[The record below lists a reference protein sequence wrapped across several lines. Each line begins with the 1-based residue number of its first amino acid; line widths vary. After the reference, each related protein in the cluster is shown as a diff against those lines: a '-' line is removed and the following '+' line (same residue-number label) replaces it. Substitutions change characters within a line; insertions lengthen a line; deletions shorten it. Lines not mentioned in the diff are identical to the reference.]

1 MNIKKI
7 ICYILFTV
15 FILSNVSVFAE
26 SSIQYNIDR
35 NKSEVVN
42 YCAYNGNTYV
52 LVGNGG
58 LISVSSDLTNW
69 QEIKGACYTDIEKII
84 WDGNNFVFLSD
95 YNLYKSPD
103 GYLWTKS
110 ACDFT
115 YTSDFAFA
123 DGKYIVHKP
132 TEKNARGLASAPV
145 GLTSDFINFEEIN
158 FDTALENTNL
168 TYPFT
173 PLLSY
178 IDGVYFATGLTSNIV
193 YSLDLI
199 NWSNMPVLPN
209 KDNSLAKRLLFT
221 SMNNEI
227 LMYYY
232 DDSKIICYSISRN
245 NMSEWKQTIIEIGHV
260 WSSATMQKLNNE
272 IYIFNSFDSVYKS
285 TDAYTFEK
293 VNVSADD
300 GYFILN
306 KHIPLKV
313 IKGTMDTTFAYRDN
327 NNIVGHGVQNP
338 VSFESSL
345 MWTGKEY
352 LKHNSAEGIVYK
364 SSDRRTL
371 SESEISS
378 ENYKSFRSMGSG
390 TEKELLWDGSRYI
403 ARITGYEVPKLRGGA
418 LEDGRKLFIFDETLN
433 LLDEVVFEGDVC
445 AMSFINGKYFVKIG
459 DLSDKEKYYI
469 YSSSDLS
476 NWIVEENLT
485 EIPVSNGKSELL
497 FEFDRTDSVAS
508 YTRRDKIK
516 QSNIKLDNQI
526 FSEIDYETDS
536 QNYTT
541 VIDGIYISKMITED
555 GVYIGFSDDGVYYNK
570 VKLPDDYLILAL
582 RGTTN
587 KTALFY
593 DIGDAIAYEEY
604 GLVVRFDKAEIKSS
618 FKQKEHT
625 YVKVSDKVLGFDT
638 EPVIES
644 DRTLVPLRFIFET
657 LGADVDWEE
666 ATRTA
671 IVQNDEA
678 TILFSI
684 DNTAA
689 SVNSVTKSMD
699 VPARLVN
706 DKTMVPLRFLSEEL
720 GFNVEWDEA
729 TRTATISR

>member
-1 MNIKKI
+1 
-7 ICYILFTV
+7 
-15 FILSNVSVFAE
+15 
-26 SSIQYNIDR
+26 
-35 NKSEVVN
+35 
-42 YCAYNGNTYV
+42 
-52 LVGNGG
+52 
-58 LISVSSDLTNW
+58 
-69 QEIKGACYTDIEKII
+69 
-84 WDGNNFVFLSD
+84 
-95 YNLYKSPD
+95 
-103 GYLWTKS
+103 
-110 ACDFT
+110 
-115 YTSDFAFA
+115 
-123 DGKYIVHKP
+123 
-132 TEKNARGLASAPV
+132 
-145 GLTSDFINFEEIN
+145 
-158 FDTALENTNL
+158 
-168 TYPFT
+168 
-173 PLLSY
+173 
-178 IDGVYFATGLTSNIV
+178 
-193 YSLDLI
+193 
-199 NWSNMPVLPN
+199 
-209 KDNSLAKRLLFT
+209 
-221 SMNNEI
+221 
-227 LMYYY
+227 
-232 DDSKIICYSISRN
+232 
-245 NMSEWKQTIIEIGHV
+245 
-260 WSSATMQKLNNE
+260 
-272 IYIFNSFDSVYKS
+272 
-285 TDAYTFEK
+285 
-293 VNVSADD
+293 
-300 GYFILN
+300 
-306 KHIPLKV
+306 
-313 IKGTMDTTFAYRDN
+313 
-327 NNIVGHGVQNP
+327 
-338 VSFESSL
+338 
-345 MWTGKEY
+345 
-352 LKHNSAEGIVYK
+352 
-364 SSDRRTL
+364 
-371 SESEISS
+371 
-378 ENYKSFRSMGSG
+378 MGSG